1 MGAIF
6 SVIENNH
13 IYDIHTKRQ
22 FTGAEIGCIKLH
34 APIDVVVKDNWLD
47 NGYRGIW
54 LDWQCIG
61 TRITGN
67 LFTNNDFYDIMIE
80 VTHGPC
86 LIDNNILL
94 SANSVNNLS
103 QGTAW
108 VHNLIG
114 GVVTVRPIPIR
125 YTPYH
130 EPHSTDIIGLTSI
143 LCGDERLYNNILTVV
158 PGSQSEH
165 KLDGFSP
172 YDSHP
177 EYKEGI
183 YQEMNRTSRGSVQ
196 SKDFTLAMYTGANLY
211 YDGVKPYAH
220 EPYNIVSNHALAPT
234 IEQRGDE
241 VVLKLNF
248 DNNISQ
254 LQTQIIDTEK
264 MGVTF
269 FSNGYF
275 ENPDGTPITL
285 NTDYLGVS
293 RGDAPKAGPFEN
305 VVPGIQEIVV
315 WKGHRKQ

>member
-1 MGAIF
+1 M
-6 SVIENNH
+6 
-13 IYDIHTKRQ
+13 Q
-22 FTGAEIGCIKLH
+22 
-34 APIDVVVKDNWLD
+34 
-47 NGYRGIW
+47 
-54 LDWQCIG
+54 G

-293 RGDAPKAGPFEN
+293 RGDVPKAGPFEN
-305 VVPGIQEIVV
+305 VVSGVQEIVV
-315 WKGHRKQ
+315 WRGHHKP

>member
-1 MGAIF
+1 
-6 SVIENNH
+6 
-13 IYDIHTKRQ
+13 
-22 FTGAEIGCIKLH
+22 
-34 APIDVVVKDNWLD
+34 
-47 NGYRGIW
+47 
-54 LDWQCIG
+54 
-61 TRITGN
+61 
-67 LFTNNDFYDIMIE
+67 MIE

-196 SKDFTLAMYTGANLY
+196 SKDFTLAMYTLSLI
-211 YDGVKPYAH
+211 H
-220 EPYNIVSNHALAPT
+220 I
-234 IEQRGDE
+234 
-241 VVLKLNF
+241 
-248 DNNISQ
+248 
-254 LQTQIIDTEK
+254 
-264 MGVTF
+264 
-269 FSNGYF
+269 
-275 ENPDGTPITL
+275 
-285 NTDYLGVS
+285 
-293 RGDAPKAGPFEN
+293 
-305 VVPGIQEIVV
+305 
-315 WKGHRKQ
+315 